1 MRDFLARL
9 TRQALAP
16 PQPAARDHK
25 TGAEVPASEACKGAL
40 DGLVKVAFAAGARAE
55 RSRIEAIVRMP
66 QAARFPRLAMSVALS
81 GAFGVDQ
88 ALEAFAAAEI
98 DASATPKPTEPP
110 AMESDGRVLH

>member
-1 MRDFLARL
+1 
-9 TRQALAP
+9 
-16 PQPAARDHK
+16 
-25 TGAEVPASEACKGAL
+25 
-40 DGLVKVAFAAGARAE
+40 
-55 RSRIEAIVRMP
+55 
-66 QAARFPRLAMSVALS
+66 MSLALS

>member
-9 TRQALAP
+9 AAARTWRL
-16 PQPAARDHK
+16 QPAARDLK

-40 DGLVKVAFAAGARAE
+40 NGLVKVAFDAGARAE
-55 RSRIEAIVRMP
+55 RARLAAILRLP
-66 QAARFPRLAMSVALS
+66 QAARFPRLSMSLALS
-81 GAFGVDQ
+81 GVFGVDQ

-98 DASATPKPTEPP
+98 DASATPEPTEPP